1 MCFVYPLVLPDT
13 IENCHNLSKE
23 KMSAPDLWNTLSNLN
38 NNLNKDEFLTAL
50 KLATSDGEY
59 SKY

>member
-13 IENCHNLSKE
+13 IEKFHSLSKE